1 LPSHRATPHQGS
13 AARSR
18 VTAESRSKLLEENR
32 RERNGRE
39 RNGIERNGKE
49 RVGSHDIAVYKE
61 RKVEEKKKITE
72 FCIALLAVDSPD
84 YNKET

>member
-1 LPSHRATPHQGS
+1 M
-13 AARSR
+13 
-18 VTAESRSKLLEENR
+18 
-32 RERNGRE
+32 
-39 RNGIERNGKE
+39 ERNGKE